1 MPKRL
6 EVIRKVGDVFLIA
19 AVLLP
24 PKLHCRGDVRPGYGF
39 WGLIRR
45 FKTYIDPY
53 SLSNLSH

>member
-24 PKLHCRGDVRPGYGF
+24 PKLHCRGDVRPG
-39 WGLIRR
+39 
-45 FKTYIDPY
+45 
-53 SLSNLSH
+53 